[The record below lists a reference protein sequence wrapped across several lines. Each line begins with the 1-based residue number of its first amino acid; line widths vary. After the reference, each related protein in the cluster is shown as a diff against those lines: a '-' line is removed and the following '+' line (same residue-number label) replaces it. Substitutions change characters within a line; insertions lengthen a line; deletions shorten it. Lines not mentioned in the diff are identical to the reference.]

1 MVATA
6 TVDLEKLRQ
15 HFNQAPYPRIP
26 VETVPTDSNSLY
38 IHSVETAY
46 YRRYGQVVDPD
57 GMMILDAGCGT
68 GYKSL
73 ELAIANPGARIV
85 GVDLSEDSV
94 ELAKQRLA
102 FHKVDNVEFHAI
114 PLEELGTLGIQFDY
128 INADEV
134 LYLIP
139 DPIAGLKAMRSVL
152 KPKGILRTNF
162 HSALQRAVYLRSQS
176 FFRQLGLMAEAPTED
191 DVELV
196 RDMMRSLKDGVRI
209 KQETWQPAFEMDSER
224 VLANHLLK
232 GDKGWELP
240 EFFDS
245 LRASD
250 LDFVGMVN
258 WWQWDL
264 TALFK
269 DIDELPIEIAM
280 GIAEKSI
287 EEQLHLFELLHPVQ
301 RLLDLYCG
309 APMEIADREPV
320 SDWTDDQWQ
329 TAVIHFPAQL
339 RTAAVREDLNDR
351 ISTMRA
357 FYVKD
362 HLGLTDDPV
371 AIDSVLAACLLP
383 LMDKPQPLSALVDRW
398 ILLYPFNPV
407 TLKPTQTETAFEMLR
422 DLIVRLEGWG
432 YLMVTDS

>member
-26 VETVPTDSNSLY
+26 VETVPTDPNSLY

-46 YRRYGQVVDPD
+46 YRRYRQVVDPD

-102 FHKVDNVEFHAI
+102 FHKADNVEFHAI
-114 PLEELGTLGIQFDY
+114 PLEELRTLGMQFDY

-152 KPKGILRTNF
+152 KPEGILRTNF

-176 FFRQLGLMAEAPTED
+176 FFRELGIMAEAPTD
-191 DVELV
+191 QDVELV
-196 RDMMRSLKDGVRI
+196 RAMMRSLKDGVRL
-209 KQETWQPAFEMDSER
+209 KEQTWKAENETNTEI

-240 EFFDS
+240 EFFES
-245 LRASD
+245 LRISD
-250 LDFVGMVN
+250 LEFVGMVN

-269 DIDELPIEIAM
+269 NIEEIPIEIAM

-287 EEQLHLFELLHPVQ
+287 EEQLHLFELLHPIH

-309 APMEIADREPV
+309 APVDGGDREPV
-320 SDWTDDQWQ
+320 SEWTDTQWQ
-329 TAVIHFPAQL
+329 RALIHLPAQL
-339 RTAAVREDLNDR
+339 RTDAMREDLIDR
-351 ISTMRA
+351 ISTVRTFYMRDFLA
-357 FYVKD
+357 
-362 HLGLTDDPV
+362 LTDDPV
-371 AIDSVLAACLLP
+371 PLDSLMASCFLP
-383 LMDKPQPLSALVDRW
+383 LLDGPQTLSAMCDRW
-398 ILLYPFNPV
+398 LLLHPVNPV
-407 TLKPTQTETAFEMLR
+407 TLKPTQIETASELLKSL
-422 DLIVRLEGWG
+422 LIRLEEWG
-432 YLMVTDS
+432 YLMVESV

>member
-26 VETVPTDSNSLY
+26 VETVPTDPNSLY

-46 YRRYGQVVDPD
+46 YRRYRQVVDPD

-102 FHKVDNVEFHAI
+102 FHKADNVEFHAI
-114 PLEELGTLGIQFDY
+114 PLEELRTLGMQFDY

-309 APMEIADREPV
+309 APTEIADREPV
-320 SDWTDDQWQ
+320 SDWTDDQWK

-339 RTAAVREDLNDR
+339 RTANVREDLNDR

-383 LMDKPQPLSALVDRW
+383 LMDGPQPLSALVDRW
-398 ILLYPFNPV
+398 ILLYPFNLV

-432 YLMVTDS
+432 YLMMTDA

>member
-1 MVATA
+1 MVATT

-15 HFNQAPYPRIP
+15 HFNQAPYPRVP
-26 VETVPTDSNSLY
+26 VETVPTNPNSLY

-46 YRRYGQVVDPD
+46 YRRYRQVFDSD
-57 GMMILDAGCGT
+57 GMIILDAGCGT
-68 GYKSL
+68 GYTSL

-114 PLEELGTLGIQFDY
+114 PLEELGTLGMQFDY

-139 DPIAGLKAMRSVL
+139 DPVAGLKAMRSVL

-162 HSALQRAVYLRSQS
+162 HSALQREVYLRSQS
-176 FFRQLGLMAEAPTED
+176 FFRELGMMAEAPTD
-191 DVELV
+191 QDVELV
-196 RDMMRSLKDGVRI
+196 RAMMRSLKNGVRL
-209 KQETWQPAFEMDSER
+209 KEQTWKAENETNTEI

-240 EFFDS
+240 EFFES
-245 LRASD
+245 LRIAD
-250 LDFVGMVN
+250 LEFVAMVN

-309 APMEIADREPV
+309 APTEIADREPV

-329 TAVIHFPAQL
+329 TAIIHFPAQL

-383 LMDKPQPLSALVDRW
+383 LMDGPQPLLALVDRW
-398 ILLYPFNPV
+398 ILLYPLNPV
-407 TLKPTQTETAFEMLR
+407 TLTPTQAETAFEKLK